1 MQMEKIVHARNE
13 THAEEG
19 VGIVDRLVW
28 WCSGVAGASYIL
40 WKPMAPNSRTL
51 YIYIYRKSF
60 SHVEFFRMCP
70 RARYKTRLGGT
81 LTTYGLNAP

>member
-1 MQMEKIVHARNE
+1 MHARNE

-51 YIYIYRKSF
+51 YIYIYIGRVFHMWSF
-60 SHVEFFRMCP
+60 
-70 RARYKTRLGGT
+70 LGCVLGPGT
-81 LTTYGLNAP
+81 KPG